1 MQYHAQENFQKTQ
14 ANFFNVN
21 QNYEIEIKRYQ
32 ETLDIYKKENEKL
45 KADLIRANKM
55 ISYIQNNQ
63 LNNNNE
69 L

>member
-32 ETLDIYKKENEKL
+32 ETLDIYKKEN
-45 KADLIRANKM
+45 
-55 ISYIQNNQ
+55 
-63 LNNNNE
+63 
-69 L
+69 